1 MGYFLNNEEPYVLYR
16 EAATQPYFVDKT
28 AILNDLFPLI
38 DSTEKYVCITRPR
51 RFGKTIMANLIGS
64 FFSKAHD
71 STDLFDS
78 LEIAGNESYSR
89 FINQYNVIYI
99 DFSDVD
105 DECRS

>member
-64 FFSKAHD
+64 FFPRHTIPQICLIPWKSQGTSHTVVL
-71 STDLFDS
+71 STS
-78 LEIAGNESYSR
+78 TM
-89 FINQYNVIYI
+89 
-99 DFSDVD
+99 
-105 DECRS
+105 